1 MEQRHL
7 FNVMSAT
14 EPDGRHPNGSAPPP
28 WAEVYLAEAQRLT
41 RLATVLVGPADAHD
55 LVVDTVHHV
64 VNDRDW
70 ASITEPSAYLTRCLV
85 NAANSIKRS
94 DGRRTARE
102 ERAGQLTIVAA
113 VDTTSRVDVQRALR
127 RLTPQQRAIAY
138 FVYWE
143 DLTIPQVAL
152 RLAVSQGTVRKQL
165 ARAKDRLREVLR

>member
-14 EPDGRHPNGSAPPP
+14 EPDGRHPDGSAPPP

-41 RLATVLVGPADAHD
+41 RLATVLVGLADAHD

-64 VNDRDW
+64 VSNRDW
-70 ASITEPSAYLTRCLV
+70 VSITEPSAYLTRCLV

-102 ERAGQLTIVAA
+102 ERAGRLTIVTA